1 MSKLTYSTPPVFCFN
16 LNNNNFPNM
25 VNGLNINTI
34 KEQVIEKLSVGICI
48 VNDAG
53 TIVFANTTAA
63 TLFGYGL
70 PKQMEGMD
78 WRLLLDKTAAE
89 SINLEL
95 LSEGVNKNTWQ
106 GRVELV
112 RKNHSVFSGY
122 LSYGKLLEG
131 FYCCMF
137 NDISEQAYKEAL
149 LDDLDAAVGSAMDG
163 IALLGPDGTYY
174 YLNEKHITHFGYTQ
188 ASELLGKTWHIFY
201 PDHEIERIE
210 KELFPQ
216 LAKEGRWQGETL
228 GKCKNGDYI
237 HQEITLTALSRGGLI
252 CIMRNINEKKEQEK
266 LIKKLALVASKT
278 NNAVIITDNNNMV
291 EWINETGEHIF
302 NISLKE
308 ITGKDMI
315 MHLRDMG
322 LCEMQITSLKKAF
335 ESRDN
340 RTSEVQLRDNRE
352 NPLWIYVNANQVIEN
367 NVITHYVYLCMD
379 ITTIKEAEFNT
390 IQALEK
396 ERSLNEMKTR
406 FVSLAS
412 HQFRTPL
419 TSIQSSVDILNIH
432 LQKNSMV
439 EKEKLT
445 SHLNKISEEIN
456 RMSELMDNVLVVGKI
471 KAGKISFNT
480 GMHNVVAVTQNIIS
494 DNKLLNYG
502 KEINMLL
509 KGTERLI
516 ECDIKLIE
524 HVLQNLITNALKYSY
539 NTHKTPELE
548 IEFKKDEVVFNVLD
562 YGVGVPE
569 EDGPRLFESFF
580 RARNVQNI
588 TGTGLGLSIVKEFVE
603 FHNGSIYFTS
613 IEGVKTVFTF
623 KLPC

>member
-1 MSKLTYSTPPVFCFN
+1 MSNFPYSQPPVVYFN
-16 LNNNNFPNM
+16 LDGNNTQGM
-25 VNGLNINTI
+25 VKELNISTI
-34 KEQVIEKLSVGICI
+34 KEQVIENLSAGICI
-48 VNDAG
+48 VDSTGA
-53 TIVFANTTAA
+53 IVFANTTAA
-63 TLFGYGL
+63 NLFGYRL
-70 PKQMEGMD
+70 PRHMEGMH
-78 WRLLLDKTAAE
+78 WQLLLDKTAADN
-89 SINLEL
+89 INSEL
-95 LSEGVNKNTWQ
+95 LKEVGGKNAWQ
-106 GRVELV
+106 GRVKLL
-112 RKNHSVFSGY
+112 RKNQAGFSGY
-122 LSYGKLLEG
+122 LSYSKLAEG
-131 FYCCMF
+131 FCCCMF

-163 IALLGPDGTYY
+163 IALLGPDETYY
-174 YLNEKHITHFGYTQ
+174 YLNEKHITHFGYTN
-188 ASELLGKTWHIFY
+188 ASELLGKTWRIFY

-237 HQEITLTALSRGGLI
+237 HQEITLTALSSGGLI

-278 NNAVIITDNNNMV
+278 NNAVIITDNKNRV
-291 EWINETGEHIF
+291 EWINETGENVF
-302 NISLKE
+302 NISLKDV
-308 ITGKDMI
+308 TGKDMI
-315 MHLRDMG
+315 THLRDMG
-322 LCEMQITSLKKAF
+322 LCESRIAALKHGL

-340 RTSEVQLRDNRE
+340 RTSEVQLKDKRGNA
-352 NPLWIYVNANQVIEN
+352 LWIYVNANQVIEN
-367 NVITHYVYLCMD
+367 NEITHYVYLCMD

-432 LQKNSMV
+432 LQKNEGV
-439 EKEKLT
+439 EREKLT
-445 SHLNKISEEIN
+445 SHLSKISEEVN

-471 KAGKISFNT
+471 KAGKISFSPA
-480 GMHNVVAVTQNIIS
+480 MHNVVIAAQNIVS

-502 KEINMLL
+502 KEIKMTV
-509 KGTERLI
+509 KGVARQV

-524 HVLQNLITNALKYSY
+524 HVLQNLITNALKYSH
-539 NTHKTPELE
+539 NIDKTPELE
-548 IEFKKDEVVFNVLD
+548 IEFKEREVVFSVLD
-562 YGVGVPE
+562 YGLGVPA

-603 FHNGSIYFTS
+603 LHKGSIHFTS
-613 IEGVKTVFTF
+613 TEGVKTVFTF
-623 KLPC
+623 TLPC